1 MISFANTLKTL
12 RKERNLT
19 QSDVAEHIGIDRST
33 YAYYER
39 GATKPD
45 FECLLKLCKIYNIDI
60 NNLTNMFLNDEN
72 TNIVFKTPEKDDDDD
87 EIFHFNDLDS
97 LNIDE
102 YEKMILLFYR
112 QTPYKKL
119 FFVKIKQAFDEI
131 SNANK

>member
-19 QSDVAEHIGIDRST
+19 QSDVAERIGIDRST

-45 FECLLKLCKIYNIDI
+45 FECILKLCKIYNIDI
-60 NNLTNMFLNDEN
+60 ANLTNMFLNDEN